1 MILPDAADWLIAH
14 RGYPHAYPENSIAGV
29 EAALE
34 AGARFVEFDV
44 QLTRDG
50 VPVVVHDDSLSRVGD
65 SDEEIATLDWE
76 TLSQRSIGEAG
87 RFEAKFAQHR
97 VPSLADMLVLV
108 DRYPEVTAFVE
119 IKRQSIEWFGR
130 DTMVEA
136 VCDVLRQA
144 SSRCV
149 PISFDAAALARA
161 REYGAEAIG
170 LVIKP
175 WNDQSRREA
184 EQLAPDYLFIRADRI
199 PEGNR
204 PLWPGKWQWVIY
216 VVDDPDSARALRR
229 RGADMIET
237 DRFPPMLEALRDSQ
251 PGNRAGP

>member
-1 MILPDAADWLIAH
+1 MSQPGAADWLIAH
-14 RGYPHAYPENSIAGV
+14 RGYPHAYPENSLAGV

-34 AGARFVEFDV
+34 AGARFVEFDI

-65 SDEEIATLDWE
+65 SDEEIAALDWE
-76 TLSQRSIGEAG
+76 VLSQRSIGEAG
-87 RFEAKFAQHR
+87 RFGSEFAQQR
-97 VPSLADMLVLV
+97 VPCLADMLALV

-119 IKRQSIEWFGR
+119 IKRESLEHFGR
-130 DTMVEA
+130 STVAEA
-136 VCDVLRQA
+136 VTGVLRHA

-149 PISFDAAALARA
+149 TISFDAAALARA
-161 REYGAEAIG
+161 REHGAEAIG

-175 WNDQSRREA
+175 WNDESRREA
-184 EQLAPDYLFIRADRI
+184 GQLSPDYLFIQSNRI
-199 PEGNR
+199 PEGDR
-204 PLWPGKWQWVIY
+204 PLWPGEWQWVVY

-237 DRFPPMLEALRDSQ
+237 DRFAPMLEALRDS
-251 PGNRAGP
+251 